1 MEKKIYL
8 SGIFLLRTMKIKSF
22 LTHMIFRFEV
32 DVLQA
37 YWLTILRR
45 IRDTWGRS
53 FFVNNCEKLCYS
65 SARGEGKW
73 ADKHDN

>member
-45 IRDTWGRS
+45 IRAVERRIP
-53 FFVNNCEKLCYS
+53 VV
-65 SARGEGKW
+65 
-73 ADKHDN
+73 